1 MDGQYAGNAPFSLPI
16 KTPENTR
23 PRFIFFRCMGFGVS
37 DRLRGL
43 EGPGGNRGVLDHFS
57 TAHPLDGPVPF
68 AQQPIERTGPA
79 HVLAK

>member
-1 MDGQYAGNAPFSLPI
+1 MDGQYAGNAPFLSQSKHPKIRVLVS
-16 KTPENTR
+16 
-23 PRFIFFRCMGFGVS
+23 FFFVGVS